1 MHSNVQH
8 QQLDG
13 PVRQYDEGAAAVGGG
28 GGGSDKDLSNG
39 VGTGDDVQG
48 CGLEHATL
56 WEREFGSER
65 YDTEG
70 AGGFH
75 HQMARKIAGM

>member
-28 GGGSDKDLSNG
+28 GGGSDKELSNG

-56 WEREFGSER
+56 
-65 YDTEG
+65 
-70 AGGFH
+70 
-75 HQMARKIAGM
+75 